1 MSTVTVM
8 AETAAISKNKMYL
21 DYVQQAAVGILMGA
35 LRSTAGNQKLTP
47 NESLAVFFHPAN
59 KDRSMSLMFDLLK
72 GYIQTCCD
80 EFCWIYHDVYI
91 EPKISL
97 KEALDLN
104 GAHYVFSHF
113 NKIFENSRSNTTA
126 GPKHLNCLAICT
138 AFNYMPLLF
147 PTILTLYDEHQM
159 GGTRSS
165 RDGNWSE
172 AEKNVIRF
180 VLQGV
185 VQKAIDWLN
194 VHKQE
199 ELKEMPFVCKED
211 ESCNKNWDLFNFP
224 EEKQAIA
231 VQNIKKFWSE
241 LQETQ

>member
-1 MSTVTVM
+1 M
-8 AETAAISKNKMYL
+8 AKAAAAISKNQMYL
-21 DYVQQAAVGILMGA
+21 DYVKQATVGVWMGA
-35 LRSTAGNQKLTP
+35 LQIVASNEKLTP
-47 NESLAVFFHPAN
+47 NDSLAVFFQPEN
-59 KDRSMSLMFDLLK
+59 RDLSMDLISHLLK

-80 EFCWIYHDVYI
+80 EFCWVYEDVYI
-91 EPKISL
+91 KAKISL

-126 GPKHLNCLAICT
+126 GPKHLNCLATCT
-138 AFNYMPLLF
+138 VFNYMPLLF
-147 PTILTLYDEHQM
+147 STILNHYEEHQM
-159 GGTRSS
+159 GGTISS
-165 RDGNWSE
+165 RDGKWSE

-194 VHKQE
+194 ASNQE
-199 ELKEMPFVCKED
+199 ELQKMPFVCSED
-211 ESCNKNWDLFNFP
+211 ESCNRNWDLFNFST
-224 EEKQAIA
+224 EKQAIA

-241 LQETQ
+241 LRETQQ